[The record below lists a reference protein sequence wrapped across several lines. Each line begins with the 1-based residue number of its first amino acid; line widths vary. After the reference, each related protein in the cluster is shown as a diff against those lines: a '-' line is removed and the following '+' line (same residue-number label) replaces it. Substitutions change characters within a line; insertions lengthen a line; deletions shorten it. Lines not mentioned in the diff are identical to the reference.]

1 MITCETGLR
10 KGTAVRRSKQAL
22 RWLMGVLFVLAGIN
36 HFLRRS
42 MYMAIMPP
50 YLPWHRALVDLSGY
64 AEIVLGALVLA
75 PQYAR
80 RAGWGLIAL
89 LIAVFP
95 ANLHMAL
102 NPERYAAIPPL
113 LLWLRLPLQA
123 VLIGAVDWCTR
134 PQPRSAEQPGDASA
148 GR

>member
-1 MITCETGLR
+1 MQ
-10 KGTAVRRSKQAL
+10 RSKQAL
-22 RWLMGVLFVLAGIN
+22 RWLIGIIFVLAGIN

-64 AEIVLGALVLA
+64 AEIGLGALVLM

-102 NPERYAAIPPL
+102 NAERYAAIPPL

-134 PQPRSAEQPGDASA
+134 PQPRSAERSSAAPDA
-148 GR
+148 